1 MLEFLCLPEKAFL
14 HRPPGHKEDRM
25 IKKRIAA
32 LVLFALFL
40 LSGGCSLIEVDEELA
55 LKKENEKV
63 IIEYRGE
70 KITKE
75 DVTLK
80 MKAELSKQQL
90 NLDDIKENESYWP
103 SYLEGFIKRTAAFR
117 IAMDKADELG
127 LSSLSEEEAA
137 QLDAQ
142 YQEGL
147 ETADSSIGFYVQ
159 TAVDADPAL
168 DYDEEY
174 AAWLEDYLNSIGY
187 SAATYRQQLEREYIF
202 DKVKEHYISGLEV
215 SEEEVRSYYDT
226 NVEVQKSNLEL
237 NPAFFEMQRGFGQ
250 VFYYP
255 EGYMYVRHILLKFDF
270 EDSLDI
276 YQAESA
282 GNVPLYD
289 SLISEASLSI
299 QPKVDELMSR
309 LDAGE
314 DFDALMEEYNE
325 DPAFNEEPLKTK
337 GHVIGPA
344 SQIDIPGYVEAAT
357 ALTQAGQYSKPVFGM
372 MGAYIIRCERLLK
385 GAIPY
390 DEMKESIRETLLTS
404 RREAKWSELTN
415 EWIDAAT
422 ADGTL
427 KMFVSRY

>member
-1 MLEFLCLPEKAFL
+1 
-14 HRPPGHKEDRM
+14 M

>member
-1 MLEFLCLPEKAFL
+1 
-14 HRPPGHKEDRM
+14 M

-127 LSSLSEEEAA
+127 LSSLSEEEVA

-159 TAVDADPAL
+159 TAVDADPTL

-187 SAATYRQQLEREYIF
+187 SAATYRQQLEREYIL
-202 DKVKEHYISGLEV
+202 KRSKSIISAAL
-215 SEEEVRSYYDT
+215 RSPKRT
-226 NVEVQKSNLEL
+226 SAVITIPMWMCKKQS
-237 NPAFFEMQRGFGQ
+237 G
-250 VFYYP
+250 
-255 EGYMYVRHILLKFDF
+255 
-270 EDSLDI
+270 
-276 YQAESA
+276 AES
-282 GNVPLYD
+282 
-289 SLISEASLSI
+289 I
-299 QPKVDELMSR
+299 
-309 LDAGE
+309 
-314 DFDALMEEYNE
+314 
-325 DPAFNEEPLKTK
+325 
-337 GHVIGPA
+337 VI
-344 SQIDIPGYVEAAT
+344 
-357 ALTQAGQYSKPVFGM
+357 
-372 MGAYIIRCERLLK
+372 
-385 GAIPY
+385 
-390 DEMKESIRETLLTS
+390 
-404 RREAKWSELTN
+404 
-415 EWIDAAT
+415 
-422 ADGTL
+422 
-427 KMFVSRY
+427 